1 MNLYNTEEAA
11 RILGVNVS
19 TIKRWSSDG
28 KLRCIRT
35 AGGHRKFEMS
45 HLTEFIQSGRR
56 PTTRV
61 NSFPIDKAED
71 GRISEWILKS
81 DFKNLVNH
89 VQKQAIHCNR
99 NKILDVFKG
108 MVLAKVPLYD
118 IYDHLITPTLHQIG
132 STWEKGQISVIE
144 EHFAS
149 QTIKDA
155 IIRLQGMI
163 NFPDKKLGVV
173 MAMNLQN
180 ELHDIVLKMVD
191 HILEY
196 RGYKVL
202 YSGQLT
208 PLINLEQIFDD
219 YAPKRLYIS
228 SSYIEN
234 LPAAQNEFDE
244 ICQNA
249 ERFNLKI
256 FVGGSGFDY
265 IDYKKEPVAD
275 RLHSFKDIYGI

>member
-11 RILGVNVS
+11 KILGVNVS
-19 TIKRWSSDG
+19 TIKRWSSAG
-28 KLRCIRT
+28 KLKCIRT
-35 AGGHRKFEMS
+35 AGGHRKFEMT
-45 HLTEFIQSGRR
+45 HLTEFIQNGQK
-56 PTTRV
+56 PNTRI
-61 NSFPIDKAED
+61 NSIPMDRAED
-71 GRISEWILKS
+71 SRISEWILKS
-81 DFKNLVNH
+81 DFKNLVNYI
-89 VQKQAIHCNR
+89 QKQAIHCNR

-108 MVLAKVPLYD
+108 MVLAKIPLYD

-149 QTIKDA
+149 QTLKDT
-155 IIRLQGMI
+155 ITRLQGMI
-163 NFPDKKLGVV
+163 NFPEKKLGVV
-173 MAMNLQN
+173 MAMNLEN

-191 HILEY
+191 HILEF

-208 PLINLEQIFDD
+208 PLINLEHIFDD

-228 SSYIEN
+228 STYVEN
-234 LPAAQNEFDE
+234 LTNAQLEFDS
-244 ICQNA
+244 ICQTA

-265 IDYKKEPVAD
+265 IDYNKEPVIN
-275 RLHSFKDIYGI
+275 RLHSFKDIYSI